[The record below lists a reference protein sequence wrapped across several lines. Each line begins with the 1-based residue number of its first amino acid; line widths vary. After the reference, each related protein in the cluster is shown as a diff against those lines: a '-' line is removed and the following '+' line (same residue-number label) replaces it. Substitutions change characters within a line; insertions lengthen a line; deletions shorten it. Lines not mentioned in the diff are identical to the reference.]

1 MSTHTPEVPATTPLK
16 LMWLRGVTNPAWNQ
30 KIAQMLGK
38 IKLPGTEIHLLSL
51 DLGADVHLSHLEWR
65 AFESK
70 IWGPLT
76 HVAWQAG
83 REGFHGCAIGCF
95 YDTALDEAREVSGKM
110 VVTGPC
116 QSALQIISNL
126 CNRFSVIIGV
136 EKWKVQMENRIRHYG
151 YAEQLAS
158 FRSVGLHVDEFQ
170 KDPKKT
176 EDAIRRAVR
185 DAIAIDKAEGIILGC
200 TMEFG
205 FYQQLQQ
212 EFGVPVID
220 AIYACFKSA
229 EYAALNAVQ
238 FGWTPSRQYSMAP
251 PTPEQ
256 ITASGVFAGPVPIGN
271 RVIIPRN
278 FGTTCA

>member
-1 MSTHTPEVPATTPLK
+1 MSVHTPELPATTPLK
-16 LMWLRGVTNPAWNQ
+16 LMWLRGVTSPVWNQ
-30 KIAQMLGK
+30 KIADMLGK
-38 IKLPGTEIHLLSL
+38 IKLPSTEIHLVSL
-51 DLGADVHLSHLEWR
+51 DLGRDVNLTNLEWR

-70 IWGPLT
+70 IWQPMT
-76 HVAWQAG
+76 HVAYQAG

-95 YDTALDEAREVSGKM
+95 YDTALDEAREVSGDM
-110 VVTGPC
+110 IVTGPC
-116 QSALQIISNL
+116 QSALQMISNL

-151 YAEQLAS
+151 YAEQLTS
-158 FRSVGLHVDEFQ
+158 FRSVGLHVDDFQ
-170 KDPKKT
+170 KDPAIT
-176 EDAIRRAVR
+176 ENAIRRAVR
-185 DAIAIDKAEGIILGC
+185 DAIEIDKAEGIILGC

-238 FGWTPSRQYSMAP
+238 FGWVPSRHYSMAP
-251 PTPEQ
+251 PSPGQ
-256 ITASGVFAGPVPIGN
+256 IEASGVFAGPAPIGN
-271 RVIIPRN
+271 RVIVPRQP
-278 FGTTCA
+278 GPVCA